1 MFRSFCIT
9 CRPRDGISD
18 STIEGILKWLHRH
31 PNYACAVLEKTA
43 EERHLHAQLWYD
55 EPKYKGDITK
65 QLKRICISTIPDWDP
80 AQTKVL
86 ASGTKVAYNDWYLNY
101 LYEND
106 LKESPNI
113 ILDKPPSCTDS
124 YYPSEEEQDRVQRV
138 AKASDPRF
146 QSLEEGFRAS
156 RLDSTTTPT
165 LEDIARYL
173 YRSMF
178 CDRSIRVV
186 TQQRDR
192 TALALS
198 LYHYMLQ
205 APEGQ
210 EDTNL
215 FITQSAEERRMDRN
229 IERFIR
235 DNEILS
241 DSSTILSSD
250 SI

>member
-18 STIEGILKWLHRH
+18 STIEGILKWLRRH
-31 PNYACAVLEKTA
+31 PQYACAVLEKTA

-55 EPKYKGDITK
+55 EPKRKGDITT
-65 QLKRICISTIPDWDP
+65 QLVRICQSTIPDWD
-80 AQTKVL
+80 ASQKKVL
-86 ASGTKVAYNDWYLNY
+86 ASGTKVAYNDWYINY
-101 LYEND
+101 LLEND

-113 ILDKPPSCTDS
+113 ILENPPNCTDS
-124 YYPSEEEQDRVQRV
+124 YYPSLEEQDRVQRV
-138 AKASDPRF
+138 AKAVDPRF

-198 LYHYMLQ
+198 LYHYILQ
-205 APEGQ
+205 AAEGQ
-210 EDTNL
+210 EDTDL
-215 FITQSAEERRMDRN
+215 FITRSAEERRKDKLL
-229 IERFIR
+229 EQFIQE
-235 DNEILS
+235 NEILS
-241 DSSTILSSD
+241 DD